1 MLAWSIVRNVTD
13 IAFNIMGTHRDC
25 FISSAKKSYWG
36 NLSSMYQISIVFAS
50 IRNRIL
56 VSMNIAKEQIVPLR
70 LDWAILHMRQYCVNF
85 TLTGCGILSAA
96 APTCMALYGPSEG

>member
-1 MLAWSIVRNVTD
+1 MLAWSIIGNVTG
-13 IAFNIMGTHRDC
+13 IGFNIMGTHRHG

-36 NLSSMYQISIVFAS
+36 NLSSIFQICIVFAS
-50 IRNRIL
+50 RRNRIL
-56 VSMNIAKEQIVPLR
+56 VSMHIAKEQIVPLR
-70 LDWAILHMRQYCVNF
+70 LEWAILHMRQYCVNF